1 MPGDQKDVSQVE
13 GWFSQWE
20 AVANRFENLTHQLAD
35 PTVLNQPSLLVS
47 VNKER
52 AELEKTS
59 QLFYSHQALIQEIQN
74 TQRMLSD
81 SQLDPELR
89 EMAQEELQSL
99 QGLQEG
105 YQEKQALLGQLAV
118 QRILMGQQMDALE
131 ARQTELET
139 EYEAVQQEE
148 RDLVQKLNEKY
159 GPGQLD
165 PQTGVFTPTEAP
177 AAPATTAN

>member
-1 MPGDQKDVSQVE
+1 MAKEAKVVE
-13 GWFSQWE
+13 SSEMKFS
-20 AVANRFENLTHQLAD
+20 D
-35 PTVLNQPSLLVS
+35 
-47 VNKER
+47 
-52 AELEKTS
+52 
-59 QLFYSHQALIQEIQN
+59 
-74 TQRMLSD
+74 D
-81 SQLDPELR
+81 
-89 EMAQEELQSL
+89 ELQSL
-99 QGLQEG
+99 QDLQNG

-118 QRILMGQQMDALE
+118 QRILMSQQMDALE

-177 AAPATTAN
+177 AAAPAN